1 MQTVKSFPLSLH
13 LDLFEVNL
21 PFILIILM
29 NKKTLLFLFST
40 ILILFAAGIVLAA
53 PGKEKTMIVNA
64 VDISAANNNS
74 MFAMYDTLELEA
86 LGLSR
91 EAFEKA
97 MQGYHYLLASGK
109 IINQDIISIIDFSL
123 PSDKKRLFVIDL
135 KEGELVYN
143 TFVAHGKR
151 SGTKLATQ
159 FSNKKES
166 NKSSLGF
173 YVTGETYNG
182 HHGYSLRLEGEEK
195 GINDNALNRGIVMHS
210 ASYVDEKIIEGQGYI
225 GRSLGCPAIP
235 SNVYKQVIGTIR
247 NGTCLFIY
255 SPDKYYASHSKIIT
269 QVKG

>member
-1 MQTVKSFPLSLH
+1 MT
-13 LDLFEVNL
+13 
-21 PFILIILM
+21 
-29 NKKTLLFLFST
+29 KKN
-40 ILILFAAGIVLAA
+40 ILILFSTVLIFFVAGMVFAA
-53 PGKEKTMIVNA
+53 PERDKTIIA
-64 VDISAANNNS
+64 TTVDNTASKTSS
-74 MFAMYDTLELEA
+74 MFAMYDTLQLET

-97 MQGYHYLLASGK
+97 MQGYNYLLASGK

-173 YVTGETYNG
+173 YVTGQTYNG

-235 SNVYKQVIGTIR
+235 SNVYKQVIETIR
-247 NGTCLFIY
+247 NGSCLFIY
-255 SPDKYYASHSKIIT
+255 SPDKYYALHSKIIT

>member
-1 MQTVKSFPLSLH
+1 M
-13 LDLFEVNL
+13 
-21 PFILIILM
+21 I
-29 NKKTLLFLFST
+29 KKN
-40 ILILFAAGIVLAA
+40 ILILFSTVLIFFVAGIVVAA
-53 PGKEKTMIVNA
+53 PERDKNIIAST
-64 VDISAANNNS
+64 VDNTASKANS
-74 MFAMYDTLELEA
+74 MFAMYDTLQLET

-151 SGTKLATQ
+151 SGQKTATQ
-159 FSNKKES
+159 FSNKMES

-182 HHGYSLRLEGEEK
+182 HHGYSLRLVGEEK

-210 ASYVDEKIIEGQGYI
+210 ASYVDEKIIEGQGFI

-235 SNVYKQVIGTIR
+235 SNVYKQVIETIR

-269 QVKG
+269 QARG